1 MVLMLLRKLL
11 IVEIALLFAQFWMGM
26 TNNLFIVV
34 PLNGPFN
41 FLGYA
46 GGLEVLAHVV
56 DGSLILAIGMLIIW
70 YNYKTQSK
78 LTLKLS
84 VLALVFTVS
93 AIVSGT
99 LFLEIFSFPKYYGV
113 NDYFSMAMA
122 MSFLAAFAVFF
133 TEIYVIKNLKS
144 LK

>member
-1 MVLMLLRKLL
+1 MLLRKLL

>member
-46 GGLEVLAHVV
+46 GGLEGF
-56 DGSLILAIGMLIIW
+56 GSCC
-70 YNYKTQSK
+70 
-78 LTLKLS
+78 
-84 VLALVFTVS
+84 
-93 AIVSGT
+93 
-99 LFLEIFSFPKYYGV
+99 
-113 NDYFSMAMA
+113 
-122 MSFLAAFAVFF
+122 
-133 TEIYVIKNLKS
+133 
-144 LK
+144 

>member
-1 MVLMLLRKLL
+1 M
-11 IVEIALLFAQFWMGM
+11 
-26 TNNLFIVV
+26 
-34 PLNGPFN
+34 
-41 FLGYA
+41 
-46 GGLEVLAHVV
+46 AHVV

-144 LK
+144 IK